1 MRVEVKLHGLL
12 RPHHPG
18 PNRSTPLPVEL
29 AEHATPRDVVQALQL
44 PENLARMVFVN
55 ERQASLDAP
64 LADGDRVAL
73 FTVVVGG
80 ALAI

>member
-29 AEHATPRDVVQALQL
+29 ADRATPRDVVQALRL
-44 PENLARMVFVN
+44 PEGLARIVFVN
-55 ERQASLDAP
+55 DQQSSLDAP

-80 ALAI
+80 AFVR

>member
-1 MRVEVKLHGLL
+1 MRVDVKLHGLL

-18 PNRSTPLPVEL
+18 PNRSTPLSVEL
-29 AEHATPRDVVQALQL
+29 ADGATARDAVRALSL
-44 PENLARMVFVN
+44 PADLARMVFVN
-55 ERQASLDAP
+55 DQQSSLDAP

-80 ALAI
+80 KH